1 MGRYHL
7 IRLLG
12 IVALLG
18 AILPAV
24 ILMANGRWLLAVVAW
39 AVVAMGLYIAVVG
52 DRGIVRCKAD
62 AAQMKKH
69 AALNFNDSSLIL
81 ELRWTRTLFS
91 VLLLSALGAVGL
103 ITSLAFIA
111 KGNYIVAFVSLC
123 VGLLF
128 ACVLGS
134 TLVTAFVAYRD
145 GFLVRMDLMG
155 IALWGQAPISWRLI
169 EGIDLK
175 EVEVKDRKNYQ
186 LILAI
191 KSEYFLSAQPVNQL
205 AWMHWTAPR
214 SFPSSRKL
222 VVPCAMLN
230 AEPHVVMQAAKVIAD
245 RFGSNRIK
253 DWIHAVPIDEAVALQ
268 TARAEIESSDREA
281 QRLLARLNVL
291 GARTDANPQE
301 VMDLTR
307 KLELSLQRT
316 SALGSAQLDV
326 IQSQT
331 IRMNAQFVKLKWA
344 VVMIFTLGMG
354 VIVLKIVSSLVR

>member
-12 IVALLG
+12 IVVLLG

-24 ILMANGRWLLAVVAW
+24 IMMANGRWLLAVAAW
-39 AVVAMGLYIAVVG
+39 VVVATGLYIAVVG
-52 DRGIVRCKAD
+52 DRGIERCKAD
-62 AAQMKKH
+62 AAQMKKN
-69 AALNFNDSSLIL
+69 ASLNFNDSSSTLK
-81 ELRWTRTLFS
+81 LRWIRALLS
-91 VLLLSALGAVGL
+91 VLLLTAFGVLGLMV
-103 ITSLAFIA
+103 SLATIS
-111 KGNYIVAFVSLC
+111 KGNYVVAFVSLC

-128 ACVLGS
+128 ACVSGS
-134 TLVTAFVAYRD
+134 TLLTAYIAYRD
-145 GFLVRMDLMG
+145 GFLVRMDLLG
-155 IALWGQAPISWRLI
+155 IALWGQEPISWRLI

-191 KSEYFLSAQPVNQL
+191 KSEYFLSIQPANKL

-214 SFPSSRKL
+214 SFPSSRTL

-230 AEPHVVMQAAKVIAD
+230 ADPHVVMQAAKVIAD

-291 GARTDANPQE
+291 GERADANPQE
-301 VMDLTR
+301 VMDITR

-316 SALGSAQLDV
+316 SALGGAQLDV
-326 IQSQT
+326 IKSQT
-331 IRMNAQFVKLKWA
+331 DRMNAQFVKLKWA
-344 VVMIFTLGMG
+344 VVVIFTLGMG
-354 VIVLKIVSSLVR
+354 VIVLKIVSALGR